1 LLYFLTHGTIF
12 SEILNIPDQQSE
24 VYDKMA
30 VELLRIRSNFQ
41 ITLPPAVRRA
51 VQAKVG
57 DTLLAEV
64 TQDGSI
70 VLKPVAII
78 DKSQE
83 YFWTRRWQAGES
95 EAEEDIRTG
104 RIREY
109 GSMRQLA
116 SDLAS
121 EAGIDPKEL
130 EDQDRPQ

>member
-1 LLYFLTHGTIF
+1 
-12 SEILNIPDQQSE
+12 
-24 VYDKMA
+24 MA
-30 VELLRIRSNFQ
+30 IELLKIRSNFQ

-70 VLKPVAII
+70 ILKPVTVIE
-78 DKSQE
+78 KSQE
-83 YFWTRRWQAGES
+83 YFWTKRWQAGES
-95 EAEEDIRTG
+95 EAEEDLRSG

-109 GSMRQLA
+109 DSMRQLV
-116 SDLAS
+116 SDLAL

-130 EDQDRPQ
+130 NGDSHLTDAILRRLAASG

>member
-1 LLYFLTHGTIF
+1 
-12 SEILNIPDQQSE
+12 
-24 VYDKMA
+24 MA

-83 YFWTRRWQAGES
+83 YFWTKRWQAGER
-95 EAEEDIRTG
+95 EAKEDIKIG
-104 RIREY
+104 RIQEY
-109 GSMRQLA
+109 DSMRQLV

-121 EAGIDPKEL
+121 EAGIDPREL